1 MHWDFSIAVVPRT
14 HNSYGTGS
22 NPVGPTK
29 ICSDGVIGSRNG
41 LKIRYLR
48 VCRFESGSE
57 HQT

>member
-29 ICSDGVIGSRNG
+29 K
-41 LKIRYLR
+41 LKAS
-48 VCRFESGSE
+48 VVK
-57 HQT
+57 